1 MYSSS
6 QGSSD
11 FDLNFSLFGI
21 PIQVKPW
28 FWLSAILLGLPQAQ
42 EAGDWLPLA
51 TWVGVVFI
59 SLLVHELGHAFAG
72 RALGNRPFIVLTF
85 MGGGAYSSQE
95 FGWRQVFVT
104 AAGPLAGGA
113 LFLLCLVLRIQG
125 IIPDSVTVQQLLM
138 VNLFWTIFNLLPVYP
153 LDGGQIMQGT
163 TQALLPRWSIM
174 LTHSISVVVAALV
187 AIFGL
192 MSGAPFL
199 TIFFAMFCLL
209 NIQILQ
215 ANR

>member
-28 FWLSAILLGLPQAQ
+28 FWLSTLLLGLPQAQ

-59 SLLVHELGHAFAG
+59 SLLVHELGHAFAA
-72 RALGNRPFIVLTF
+72 RALRHRPAIVLTF
-85 MGGGAYSSQE
+85 MGGAASFGQE

-104 AAGPLAGGA
+104 AAGPAA
-113 LFLLCLVLRIQG
+113 SFSLFLLIHLLWVNG
-125 IIPDSVTVQQLLM
+125 FVPTSVTVEQFRM
-138 VNLFWTIFNLLPVYP
+138 VNLFWLIFNLLPVFP
-153 LDGGQIMQGT
+153 LDGGQMMQGT
-163 TQALLPRWSIM
+163 TQAIMPRWSIM
-174 LTHSISVVVAALV
+174 VTHSVSVVVAALV

-192 MSGAPFL
+192 MSGAVFL
-199 TIFFAMFCLL
+199 TVFFAMFCLL

-215 ANR
+215 GNR

>member
-1 MYSSS
+1 MFSSS

-11 FDLNFSLFGI
+11 FDLNFNLFGI
-21 PIQVKPW
+21 PVQVKPW

-59 SLLVHELGHAFAG
+59 SLLIHELGHAFAG
-72 RALGNRPFIVLTF
+72 RALGHRPFIVLTF
-85 MGGGAYSSQE
+85 MGGAAVSSQE

-104 AAGPLAGGA
+104 AAGPAAGFS
-113 LFLLCLVLRIQG
+113 LFLLIHVLWSRG
-125 IIPDSVTVQQLLM
+125 VLPTSVTVQQFWM
-138 VNLFWTIFNLLPVYP
+138 VNLFWTVFNLLPVFP
-153 LDGGQIMQGT
+153 LDGGQMMQGT
-163 TQALLPRWSIM
+163 TQAIVPRWSMM

-192 MSGAPFL
+192 MSGAIFL
-199 TIFFAMFCLL
+199 TVFFAMFCLL

-215 ANR
+215 GNR